1 MGKRIRRYLMSVA
14 LLFWIVFCGTAMD
27 VSAAV
32 AEGDPGELLG
42 GEYVVIVN
50 TSTSEVQSTG
60 TLIFDGA
67 AGSSVKRVQDS
78 SLEQDVAVG
87 SNSLQLSA
95 SGTLV
100 SYQIG
105 QSKYISGPNG
115 GGIYVCIGEGSHCY
129 VWMEEEMK
137 EAYDAAGKTDLIASD
152 MSDTYDGVPY
162 ETLYAMCGGAMPY
175 RDNSG
180 KLSILLEEITSGA
193 SGMYNNDDGIT
204 AIHINAPAPSNYQ
217 AG

>member
-95 SGTLV
+95 SGHDRN
-100 SYQIG
+100 QEAD
-105 QSKYISGPNG
+105 
-115 GGIYVCIGEGSHCY
+115 IY
-129 VWMEEEMK
+129 
-137 EAYDAAGKTDLIASD
+137 
-152 MSDTYDGVPY
+152 
-162 ETLYAMCGGAMPY
+162 
-175 RDNSG
+175 N
-180 KLSILLEEITSGA
+180 ILLLQGRRQLHRCPCGRLVEP
-193 SGMYNNDDGIT
+193 
-204 AIHINAPAPSNYQ
+204 H
-217 AG
+217 